1 MIKDILTDIVEH
13 THKLGIPL
21 VKIEGTDTATGL
33 EALAEDKSVVVQA
46 AFKQPVADF
55 QGTFGMP
62 NLGKLDILLN
72 IEEYKKDSKIT
83 VTSKD
88 RNGVSTLDG
97 IHFENAGGDFKN
109 DYRFMSQ
116 EIVNDKLKKV
126 TFKGANWDLEFQ
138 PTVASIARL
147 KMQAA
152 ANAEENLFTAKTED
166 GDLKFEF
173 GDHSTH
179 AGAFVFQPSVEN
191 KLTRAWSW
199 PVKQVIAILDLDGD
213 KTIHFTNQGAA
224 QITVDSGLVV
234 YKYLLPAQTK

>member
-21 VKIEGTDTATGL
+21 VKIEGTDSATGL

-46 AFKQPVADF
+46 AFKQPVAEF
-55 QGTFGMP
+55 TGTFGMP

-83 VTSKD
+83 VTKKD

-97 IHFENAGGDFKN
+97 LHFENAAGDFKN
-109 DYRFMSQ
+109 DYRFMAK
-116 EIVNDKLKKV
+116 EIVEDKLKKV
-126 TFKGANWDLEFQ
+126 TFKAPGWDLEFQ
-138 PTVASIARL
+138 PTIAGIARL
-147 KMQAA
+147 KMQAS
-152 ANAEENLFTAKTED
+152 ANVEENLFTAKTEN

-179 AGAFVFQPSVEN
+179 AGAFVFHTDTGD

-199 PVKQVIAILDLDGD
+199 PVKQVIAILDLAGD
-213 KTIHFTNQGAA
+213 KTFHITNAGAA